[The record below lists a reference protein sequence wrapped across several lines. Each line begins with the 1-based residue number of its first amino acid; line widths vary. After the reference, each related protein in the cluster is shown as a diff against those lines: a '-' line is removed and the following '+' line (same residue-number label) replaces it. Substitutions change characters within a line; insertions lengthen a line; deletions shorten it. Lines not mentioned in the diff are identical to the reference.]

1 MRLCRS
7 CRLEELSD
15 SLSGLRQRAKAA
27 EDERDRLE
35 GPKEV
40 RAMCQFKRSHNLHP
54 ALTLASHIITLQ
66 VRELGAGPCRADLHN
81 FSCPC

>member
-1 MRLCRS
+1 MYWRRRA

-40 RAMCQFKRSHNLHP
+40 RRVVVAP
-54 ALTLASHIITLQ
+54 AL
-66 VRELGAGPCRADLHN
+66 RRAYETS
-81 FSCPC
+81 FFKTKQTKG